1 MPYRLSP
8 LAERDLDEIWS
19 YVAEDATP
27 TTADRLVDDVIHR
40 FDLLAEQPGWAVHAR
55 SSALACDR
63 SQSRTTSS
71 TIVKKATTF

>member
-19 YVAEDATP
+19 DVAEDATP
-27 TTADRLVDDVIHR
+27 TTADRLVDDIIHR
-40 FDLLAEQPGWAVHAR
+40 FDRLAEQPGWAVHGR
-55 SSALACDR
+55 SSALACDP

-71 TIVKKATTF
+71 TVVKKATTF